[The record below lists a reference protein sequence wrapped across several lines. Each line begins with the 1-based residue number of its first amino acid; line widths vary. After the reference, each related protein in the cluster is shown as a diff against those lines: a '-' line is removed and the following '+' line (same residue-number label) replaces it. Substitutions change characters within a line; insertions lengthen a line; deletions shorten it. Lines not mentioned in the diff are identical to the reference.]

1 MSRIKENGMNTDFI
15 KGVVV
20 PILTPIDENEMIDE
34 KKLREQVDYVI
45 DGGVLGVLAFGS
57 NGEFYV
63 IEEDEMER
71 GLKIMVDQA
80 AGRVP
85 VYFGIGAIS
94 TKKCVRLAKMAAAN
108 GAAGISILQPMFL
121 KPTEAELFLH
131 FKTIA
136 EAVPETPVLL
146 YNNPGRVGYTMSGN
160 LVDRLAHEV
169 ENIVGMKDTS
179 GDITQTAE
187 FIRRTRD
194 VNFKVFGGK
203 DTLLYASMCHGAV
216 GGVCTAANFMPEL
229 ITDVYNKFVAGDLQ
243 GSLEAQFKL
252 NPVRLSM
259 DGASFP
265 VAAKDMANLRGR
277 EIGVPYTPNLPT
289 PEGPVLDK
297 IKAEMTKA
305 GLI

>member
-1 MSRIKENGMNTDFI
+1 MNTDFI

-20 PILTPIDENEMIDE
+20 PILTPVDAEENINEA
-34 KKLREQVDYVI
+34 KLREQVDYVI
-45 DGGVLGVLAFGS
+45 EGGVLGILAFGS

-63 IEEDEMER
+63 VEEQEMER

-85 VYFGIGAIS
+85 VYFGIGEIS
-94 TKKCVRLAKMAAAN
+94 TKKCCRLAKMAAAN
-108 GAAGISILQPMFL
+108 GASGISILQPMFV
-121 KPTEAELFLH
+121 KPTEAELFCH

-136 EAVPETPVLL
+136 EAVPKLPVLL
-146 YNNPGRVGYTMSGN
+146 YNNPGRVGYTLSGA

-169 ENIVGMKDTS
+169 SNIVGMKDTS
-179 GDITQTAE
+179 GDITQTSE

-194 VNFKVFGGK
+194 VDFKVFGGK

-229 ITDVYNKFVAGDLQ
+229 ITDVYNKYMAGDLQ

-277 EIGVPYTPNLPT
+277 EIGVPYRPNLPT
-289 PEGPVLDK
+289 PEGPVLDR
-297 IKAEMTKA
+297 IKDEMKHA

>member
-1 MSRIKENGMNTDFI
+1 MNTDFI

-20 PILTPIDENEMIDE
+20 PILTPIDENELIDE

-45 DGGVLGVLAFGS
+45 EGGVLGILAFGS

-94 TKKCVRLAKMAAAN
+94 TKKCCRLAKMAVAN
-108 GAAGISILQPMFL
+108 GAAGISVLQPMFL

-136 EAVPETPVLL
+136 EAVPETPMLL
-146 YNNPGRVGYTMSGN
+146 YNNPGRVNYTLSGN
-160 LVDRLAHEV
+160 LVERLAHEV
-169 ENIVGMKDTS
+169 PNIVGMKDTS

-229 ITDVYNKFVAGDLQ
+229 ITDVYNKYIVGDLE

-277 EIGVPYTPNLPT
+277 DIGVPYTPNLAT

-297 IKAEMTKA
+297 IKTEMKKA

>member
-1 MSRIKENGMNTDFI
+1 MNTDFI

-34 KKLREQVDYVI
+34 ARLRDQVDYVI
-45 DGGVLGVLAFGS
+45 EGGVLGILAFGS
-57 NGEFYV
+57 NGEFYMV
-63 IEEDEMER
+63 EEDEMER
-71 GLKIMVDQA
+71 GLKIMLDQA

-85 VYFGIGAIS
+85 VYFGIGAIR
-94 TKKCVRLAKMAAAN
+94 TKRCGRPEDMA
-108 GAAGISILQPMFL
+108 GDAGLGRISVLQPMFL
-121 KPTEAELFLH
+121 KPTEAELYNH

-136 EAVPETPVLL
+136 ESVPETPMLL
-146 YNNPGRVGYTMSGN
+146 YNNPGRVGYTMSAG
-160 LVDRLAHEV
+160 LVERLAHEV
-169 ENIVGMKDTS
+169 PNIVGMKDTS
-179 GDITQTAE
+179 GDITQTSE

-203 DTLLYASMCHGAV
+203 DTLLYASLCHGAV

-229 ITDVYNKFVAGDLQ
+229 ITDVYNKFVAGDLA

-259 DGASFP
+259 DAASFP

-277 EIGVPYTPNLPT
+277 NMGVPYTPNLPT

-297 IKAEMTKA
+297 IKTEMQKA

>member
-1 MSRIKENGMNTDFI
+1 MINTDFM

-20 PILTPIDENEMIDE
+20 PILTPIDEDEKIDE
-34 KKLREQVDYVI
+34 KKLRKQVDYVI
-45 DGGVLGVLAFGS
+45 EGGVLGILAFGS
-57 NGEFYV
+57 NGEFYMV
-63 IEEDEMER
+63 EEDEMER
-71 GLKIMVDQA
+71 GLRIIIDQT

-94 TKKCVRLAKMAAAN
+94 TKKCCRLAKMARKY

-121 KPTEAELFLH
+121 KPTEKELFLH

-136 EAVPETPVLL
+136 ECVPGLPVLL

-160 LVDRLAHEV
+160 LVERLAHEV

-194 VNFKVFGGK
+194 VDFKVFGGK
-203 DTLLYASMCHGAV
+203 DTLLYASLCHGAV

-229 ITDVYNKFVAGDLQ
+229 ITDVYNKFAVGDMK

-277 EIGVPYTPNLPT
+277 NIGLPYKPNLAT
-289 PEGPVLDK
+289 PDGPVLET
-297 IKAEMTKA
+297 IKKEMAAA
-305 GLI
+305 GLL